1 MSREISL
8 TTPIDLN
15 NTETLTQLRY
25 GDRVLISGV
34 IYTARDA
41 AHKKMIETLE
51 KGEQLPFDSK
61 GAVIYYVGPTPPP
74 PGMVSGSAG
83 PTTSSRM
90 DAYTP
95 QLLDLGVKG
104 VIGKGYRSEAVRQ
117 SLIANQAVYFAA
129 TGGAGVLLSKRI
141 KESKVVAWPELGAEA
156 VRRMVVENF
165 PVTVAIDTNG
175 DDIYIKGPE
184 AWKMA
189 MAEKGNG

>member
-8 TTPIDLN
+8 AAPIDLN
-15 NTETLTQLRY
+15 HAEILKQLRY
-25 GDRVLISGV
+25 GDRVLITGV
-34 IYTARDA
+34 IYAARDA
-41 AHKKMIETLE
+41 AHKKMIESLK
-51 KGEQLPFDSK
+51 KGEQLPFDPN
-61 GAVIYYVGPTPPP
+61 GAVIYYVGPTPTP

-95 QLLDLGVKG
+95 QLLDLGVKA

-117 SLIANQAVYFAA
+117 SLIANQAVYLAA

-141 KESKVVAWPELGAEA
+141 KESKVIAWPELGAEA

-184 AWKMA
+184 AWKTA
-189 MAEKGNG
+189 MAEKGIS

>member
-1 MSREISL
+1 MSREFSL
-8 TTPIDLN
+8 TAPIDI
-15 NTETLTQLRY
+15 EKPEVLTQLRY

-34 IYTARDA
+34 IYAARDA

-51 KGEQLPFDSK
+51 KGELLPFDPK

-104 VIGKGYRSEAVRQ
+104 LIGKGYRSEAVRQ
-117 SLIANQAVYFAA
+117 SLIANKAVYFAA
-129 TGGAGVLLSKRI
+129 TGGAGVLLSKCI
-141 KESKVVAWPELGAEA
+141 KESEVVAWPELGAEA

-165 PVTVAIDTNG
+165 PVTVAIDANG
-175 DDIYIKGPE
+175 ENIYEKGPE
-184 AWKMA
+184 VWKTA
-189 MAEKGNG
+189 MAEKGNS